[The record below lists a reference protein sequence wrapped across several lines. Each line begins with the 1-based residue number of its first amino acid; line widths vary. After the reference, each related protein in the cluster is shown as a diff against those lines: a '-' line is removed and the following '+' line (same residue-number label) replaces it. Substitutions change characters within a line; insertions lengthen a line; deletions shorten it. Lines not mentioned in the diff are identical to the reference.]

1 MPAFS
6 NIPRADLALAA
17 RTLYLNARDDA
28 EISADLTPFGYTA
41 PDDYDAGI
49 ALVTA
54 FEAATAA
61 QSAEY
66 ADQYAATDHARQTS
80 AAVEA
85 RYSRHRQAARLA
97 HRSGTDGYA
106 ALHLAG
112 SLPDARADLLDHAR
126 IFYQTLEA
134 RADLLDPIRGIDR
147 TGVTD
152 ALALVTAA
160 LAAAAAQTAETGEAQ
175 RATVTA
181 NTAET
186 DLRAHAAELAAVAR
200 LALADKPQLRE
211 KLGLLE
217 RS

>member
-1 MPAFS
+1 MANWS
-6 NIPRADLALAA
+6 RMSYARLVSAA
-17 RTLYLNARDDA
+17 HTLYTNARANPDIVA
-28 EISADLTPFGYTA
+28 EMTEFGYTA

-112 SLPDARADLLDHAR
+112 PLPDARADLLDHAR
-126 IFYQTLEA
+126 IFYQTLDA

-175 RATVTA
+175 RATVPA

>member
-6 NIPRADLALAA
+6 TISRPDLAFAA

-28 EISADLTPFGYTA
+28 EIAADLTAWGYTA
-41 PDDYDAGI
+41 PDDYDAGL
-49 ALVTA
+49 ALVAA
-54 FEAATAA
+54 FETATATQA
-61 QSAEY
+61 AEY
-66 ADQYAATDHARQTS
+66 ADQYAATDAAQT
-80 AAVEA
+80 AAAEA
-85 RYSRHRQAARLA
+85 HVRYSRHRQAARIA
-97 HRSGTDGYA
+97 HRPGTDGHA
-106 ALHLAG
+106 ALRLAG
-112 SLPDARADLLDHAR
+112 TLPSARADRLDHAR

-160 LAAAAAQTAETGEAQ
+160 QTADVTQAAETGEAQ
-175 RATVTA
+175 RATVSAT
-181 NTAET
+181 TAEA
-186 DLRAHAAELAAVAR
+186 DLRAHAAELAAVAK